1 MGDVLLTPAQVA
13 ERLQVSPF
21 TVMGWLRRG
30 KLKGLKA
37 GKFWRIAEE
46 DLKGF
51 LEGRVPEAHQDDG
64 EAGRRALA
72 DLERI
77 PYEQVHPELGL

>member
-1 MGDVLLTPAQVA
+1 MGDILLTPAQVA

-37 GKFWRIAEE
+37 GKFWRITED

-51 LEGRVPEAHQDDG
+51 LEGRASEARQDDG
-64 EAGRRALA
+64 EASRQR
-72 DLERI
+72 
-77 PYEQVHPELGL
+77 

>member
-1 MGDVLLTPAQVA
+1 MGDILLTPAQVA

-51 LEGRVPEAHQDDG
+51 LESRASEAREDDV
-64 EAGRRALA
+64 EASRQR
-72 DLERI
+72 
-77 PYEQVHPELGL
+77 